1 MNKKEVNIEAK
12 DIEKITGQFDASILV
27 MIKDIGEAM
36 QVVSHYNGENQNI
49 LDAIAKLVIDISE
62 DKNIKSQRFL
72 DMIQIRLLEL
82 EMSSKQ

>member
-12 DIEKITGQFDASILV
+12 DIEEITGQFDASIVV

-36 QVVSHYNGENQNI
+36 QVVSHFNGTRQDT
-49 LDAIAKLVIDISE
+49 LDMISRLVIDISE
-62 DKNIKSQRFL
+62 DANIEPKRL
-72 DMIQIRLLEL
+72 LGMIQINLLEL